1 MAQGSRTRREGEQPE
16 SRPGTALQPR
26 ASGALQPH
34 RDASPSAR
42 ARRVRAHPSPSL
54 PRTTDSAAAV
64 PAGTDELPCTPL
76 RPGGAAA
83 SLRSLSRAFTVASL
97 VSPRFRRAATAQ
109 LLCCISSRHVQW
121 CPVQQTAKCSLHPSS
136 FPRAVRSQQS
146 PQSPRSPRG
155 PRLPASS
162 FHTIAVSS
170 CNPPCPG
177 ALRELGAEQLPAR
190 SLLA

>member
-1 MAQGSRTRREGEQPE
+1 MEDRTRTSTQGQPGPRRAPQ
-16 SRPGTALQPR
+16 STTRLRAWHASSAHPAMGLGSLPRPRDPLR
-26 ASGALQPH
+26 AS
-34 RDASPSAR
+34 
-42 ARRVRAHPSPSL
+42 V
-54 PRTTDSAAAV
+54 PRTTDITAAV

-121 CPVQQTAKCSLHPSS
+121 CPVQQTAKCSRNPSS
-136 FPRAVRSQQS
+136 LPRAVRSQQS

-155 PRLPASS
+155 PWLPASS
-162 FHTIAVSS
+162 RHVIAVRS
-170 CNPPCPG
+170 CNPP
-177 ALRELGAEQLPAR
+177 
-190 SLLA
+190 